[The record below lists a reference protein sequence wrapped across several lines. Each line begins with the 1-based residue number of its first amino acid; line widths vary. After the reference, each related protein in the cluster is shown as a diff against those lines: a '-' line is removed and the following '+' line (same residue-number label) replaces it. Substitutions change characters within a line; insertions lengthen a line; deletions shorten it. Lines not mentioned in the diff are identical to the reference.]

1 MAITGSPHEVILAA
15 RPESPRAARNQVRAW
30 LDAASW
36 PTDLIHDL
44 VYAVNEAV
52 TNAVEHA
59 YSPGDAVQT
68 IELTLQVEHGHDGTR
83 RARVHI
89 RDHGRWRV
97 FRPGFGRR
105 GYGLILMRA
114 LMDEVIIQ
122 PVQAGRGGTLAVL
135 LSRPA
140 PAVARRR

>member
-68 IELTLQVEHGHDGTR
+68 IELTLQVE
-83 RARVHI
+83 RARRHPP
-89 RDHGRWRV
+89 
-97 FRPGFGRR
+97 RP
-105 GYGLILMRA
+105 
-114 LMDEVIIQ
+114 
-122 PVQAGRGGTLAVL
+122 
-135 LSRPA
+135 RPH
-140 PAVARRR
+140 P